1 MANEAVRRLIAAGAS
16 PERARAFTQNVINKI
31 QVPEAPKVAGIE
43 VPKVIGTEM
52 PKARGLETAA
62 PSRQVP
68 QGPSEWYSDDY
79 ATASASFRSEKG
91 MPGWEL
97 PGFGSPDVQTY
108 FDFSYGPG
116 TYKKIEQ
123 RAFSALAPDY
133 AAATKSRGYE
143 RFLAQSIAGG
153 ASIAQIEQQIL
164 KDEAEGD
171 ELLAAFPV
179 VGLDGNVAKSA
190 SDYAKRLFNQYNKLQ
205 SGWND
210 YVGKLGTTY
219 RDYRYDLP
227 SAKLKYG
234 TKNDYKAGTIDV
246 LNNYWALTKYQQYE
260 KKLKSN
266 RKLTPN
272 YVAQELV
279 KYKTKLSTAVNKA
292 GRTPLKDEK
301 ARRDALKD

>member
-1 MANEAVRRLIAAGAS
+1 MANEAMRRLIAAGAS
-16 PERARAFTQNVINKI
+16 PERAKAFTQNVINKI
-31 QVPEAPKVAGIE
+31 QVPEMPKVAGIE
-43 VPKVIGTEM
+43 VPKATM
-52 PKARGLETAA
+52 PKSPVA
-62 PSRQVP
+62 SRQVP
-68 QGPSEWYSDDY
+68 RGPQEWYSDDY
-79 ATASASFRSEKG
+79 ATASSSFRQEQG
-91 MPGWEL
+91 MPSWEL

-123 RAFSALAPDY
+123 RAYSALAPDY
-133 AAATKSRGYE
+133 FAATKSKGYE
-143 RFLAQSIAGG
+143 RFLAKAIAGG
-153 ASIAQIEQQIL
+153 ASIAQIESQIL

-171 ELLAAFPV
+171 ELLANFPV

-190 SDYAKRLFNQYNKLQ
+190 SDYAKRLFNQYNKVA
-205 SGWND
+205 SGWGD
-210 YVGKLGTTY
+210 YVGKLGTQY

-246 LNNYWALTKYQQYE
+246 LNNYWALQKYNAYE
-260 KKLKSN
+260 SKLKSN
-266 RKLTPN
+266 RRLTPA
-272 YVAQELV
+272 YVQSELA
-279 KYKTKLSTAVNKA
+279 KYKNRLATTVNKA